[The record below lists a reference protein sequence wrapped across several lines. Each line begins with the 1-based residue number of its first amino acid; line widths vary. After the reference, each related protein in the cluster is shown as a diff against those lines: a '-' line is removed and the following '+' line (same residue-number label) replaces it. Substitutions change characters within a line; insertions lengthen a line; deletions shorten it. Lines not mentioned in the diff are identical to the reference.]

1 MDELND
7 NDQRQR
13 ETSAADPSAS
23 QSGKRRVADFG
34 EIEELQWDAER
45 RRRKR
50 RRAMIMIWGLL
61 ALAAVVAIYVVAA
74 RSLVVNARQRYR
86 EVYRGMDLSVYRA
99 YNPSGLRQAETA
111 YRETETMNPYLRTPA
126 ILSAADKALQTL
138 RANYE
143 EAQKKESRF
152 EKLRETY
159 NVRRKEAQD
168 VGLPELL
175 PEQWA
180 RLRELEK
187 TFRADLSPAGFDYN
201 QAKEDVTE
209 AINILNSLRSQY
221 GDLREYARVRELQQE
236 TLEAMNQAEW
246 RVNRPELHARLE
258 SLRERA
264 ETYAENQ
271 EWSVAAQA
279 LQQFRQIHEDHWRE
293 IAELRS
299 QAEEEMVKAQSA
311 LTGDEAEAVKKVA
324 EKQFA
329 ELSDKRQ
336 RMQQAFLEYRYEDV
350 GELAQ
355 QILEGM
361 QTLQEEVETLKNSR
375 ESLMIEF
382 RSLWDQV
389 DDSAVVFRRNWPER
403 WGEIR
408 DLERRIRTLEPA
420 DGRQLD
426 LIKTL
431 QETIEKLKALVKRAR
446 EQAQEASERRKEF
459 LSLEEDTN
467 MDLLEENLPE
477 THEAI
482 RRLRLRG
489 QGAWEEQMY
498 SRAAEAYAEAREM
511 LQEAQAELGERR
523 EHAEALRE
531 SVFEQ
536 LETYTRGLEVFAPRT
551 LDEARERRQ
560 NAQEALDNQ
569 RFDQAISE
577 LEAMEALMPEDRCAV
592 QDEGTVLDYV
602 TGLMW
607 GAAPEAGAPA
617 QNWYDAL
624 TLADELEF
632 AGTTRWRLPTR
643 EELLTLQ
650 KLSAEQRRQLFP
662 TLSEDATAWTSENVA
677 QGGTTAYA
685 VSMPDFEVVEV
696 PKNQQNLVLPIHVPE

>member
-1 MDELND
+1 MDEPNE
-7 NDQRQR
+7 NNRQQQD
-13 ETSAADPSAS
+13 TAAAPSAS
-23 QSGKRRVADFG
+23 QSAKRRVADFG
-34 EIEELQWDAER
+34 EIEELQWEAER

-50 RRAMIMIWGLL
+50 RRALIVFWVLF
-61 ALAAVVAIYVVAA
+61 ALAAVVAIYAVGA
-74 RSLVVNARQRYR
+74 RSLVANARQRYR
-86 EVYRGMDLSVYRA
+86 EVYRGMDLSMYRA

-111 YRETETMNPYLRTPA
+111 YRETETMNPYLQTPA
-126 ILSAADKALQTL
+126 ILSVADEALQIL
-138 RANYE
+138 RTNYE
-143 EAQKKESRF
+143 KAQEKESRF
-152 EKLRETY
+152 EKLREIY
-159 NVRRKEAQD
+159 NVRRNEAQD

-187 TFRADLSPAGFDYN
+187 SFRSDLSPAEFDYN
-201 QAKEDVTE
+201 QGRKDVTE
-209 AINILNSLRSQY
+209 AIKILNSLRSQY
-221 GDLREYARVRELQQE
+221 GDLREYARVRGLQQK
-236 TLEAMNQAEW
+236 TVEAMNPAEW
-246 RVNRPELHARLE
+246 RVNRPELYARLE

-271 EWSVAAQA
+271 EWGAAAQA
-279 LQQFRQIHEDHWRE
+279 LQQFRRIHEDHWRE

-299 QAEEEMVKAQSA
+299 QAEDEMAKAQSA
-311 LTGDEAEAVKKVA
+311 LTGDQAEAVKKVA
-324 EKQFA
+324 EQQFA
-329 ELSDKRQ
+329 ELSEKRR

-361 QTLQEEVETLKNSR
+361 QTLQEEVETLKSSR
-375 ESLMIEF
+375 ESLMVEF

-389 DDSAVVFRRNWPER
+389 DDNDVVFRRNWPER
-403 WGEIR
+403 WGKIR

-420 DGRQLD
+420 DGRQLE

-431 QETIEKLKALVKRAR
+431 QKTIEKLKELVKLAR
-446 EQAQEASERRKEF
+446 EQAQEAFARRKEF

-467 MDLLEENLPE
+467 MDLLDENLPE

-489 QGAWEEQMY
+489 RGAWEERMY
-498 SRAAEAYAEAREM
+498 SRAAEAYAEAREI

-523 EHAEALRE
+523 ERAEALRE

-551 LDEARERRQ
+551 LGEAREGRQ
-560 NAQEALDNQ
+560 NALEALDNQ

-592 QDEGTVLDYV
+592 QENGTVLDYV
-602 TGLMW
+602 NGLMW
-607 GAAPEAGAPA
+607 GGAPEAGAPA

-650 KLSAEQRRQLFP
+650 ELSAEQRQQLFP
-662 TLSEDATAWTSENVA
+662 TLSGDATVWTSENVA
-677 QGGTTAYA
+677 PGGTTAYV
-685 VSMPDFEVVEV
+685 VSMPDFEILEA